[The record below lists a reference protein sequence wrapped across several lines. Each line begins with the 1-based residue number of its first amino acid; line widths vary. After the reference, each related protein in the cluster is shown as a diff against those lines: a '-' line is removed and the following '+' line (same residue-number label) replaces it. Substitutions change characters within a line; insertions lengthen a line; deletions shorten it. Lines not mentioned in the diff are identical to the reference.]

1 MTHDGRAERTPQQER
16 SIRTRSRIL
25 ECAATLFDR
34 HGYPMTTVGDIAK
47 EAEVTRGALYY
58 HFRDKQAVAA
68 AIFEEQ
74 FEGMS
79 VPPQHL
85 RVQELVDATYL
96 LVYGLRINPIQRG
109 AARLTM
115 EQGTDR
121 VDRTRVMQMWIDF
134 VVSILSE
141 AQKQG
146 EVRPEVDV
154 NRASRYFVAAFAGVQ
169 NMSQAFTKRHDLD
182 EYLTDMWQYTL
193 PAIVSDGVM
202 AKIMLD
208 PERGAQLA
216 RHGIALAS

>member
-1 MTHDGRAERTPQQER
+1 MTHCGQTERTPKQER
-16 SIRTRSRIL
+16 AIRTRRRIL
-25 ECAATLFDR
+25 ECAAALFDR
-34 HGYPMTTVGDIAK
+34 YGYSATTVDDMVK
-47 EAEVTRGALYY
+47 EAQVTRGALYY
-58 HFRDKQAVAA
+58 HFRDRQAVAA

-74 FEGMS
+74 FEGMT
-79 VPPQHL
+79 VPPQDL
-85 RVQELVDATYL
+85 RVQELVDAGYL

-121 VDRTRVMQMWIDF
+121 IDRTRAMQMWIDF

-154 NRASRYFVAAFAGVQ
+154 NRASRHFVAAFAGVQ
-169 NMSQAFTKRHDLD
+169 NMSQAFANRRDLD
-182 EYLTDMWQYTL
+182 EYMTDMWQYTL
-193 PAIVSDGVM
+193 PAIVTDDVM
-202 AKIMLD
+202 AKLMLE